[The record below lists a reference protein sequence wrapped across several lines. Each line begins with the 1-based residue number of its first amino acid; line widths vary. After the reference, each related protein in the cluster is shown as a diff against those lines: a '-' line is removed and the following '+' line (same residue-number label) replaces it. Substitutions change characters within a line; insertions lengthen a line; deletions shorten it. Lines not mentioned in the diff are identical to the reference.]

1 MKKFYSALFCMAL
14 SVGSA
19 YGDAQIPNSGFEEEW
34 ATLVPWT
41 FYVDSES
48 GDVMSNTHSST
59 TDISGAL
66 VELKTPQG
74 WVVSDVAGMVTA
86 EGALGMTKV
95 GFNVEGYESN
105 SAVSLVNSPNPFMAA
120 QIVPA
125 YINLG
130 TAWSTAMPAFSMAGI
145 EIKNADGGA
154 WGGMPFTE
162 RPKSLKFMY
171 KRSRAEA
178 PEDDKENKTYN
189 PDEASTIVAYL
200 WKGHWTQK
208 DVPVSI
214 DMVGEPVKKDMVDRD
229 RCVLGM
235 SLEGCQG
242 GEVSK
247 TNDAELI
254 GVLKANITEDA
265 SEWTEFSADFEYFSD
280 ATPEYINIILAS
292 GDYFG
297 GSAVVGRDNSLTV
310 DNVQLVYEAS
320 AKDYPGYLNVSMAGS
335 EITKDQESKIVITPT
350 EEGKCSF
357 LLPNLVLDIEG
368 NPLALGDIKLDD
380 VTVVKT
386 DGEETYTGL
395 AKGMK
400 LLGGVIVADVALT
413 GTIKDGVVDMTIDV
427 MWEDMPISVT
437 FTTEKT
443 AGIGM
448 TEWNEDIAPRYFDLR
463 GLSVD
468 ADNLTPGIYVKKQG
482 RKVVKVLVK

>member
-1 MKKFYSALFCMAL
+1 
-14 SVGSA
+14 
-19 YGDAQIPNSGFEEEW
+19 
-34 ATLVPWT
+34 
-41 FYVDSES
+41 
-48 GDVMSNTHSST
+48 
-59 TDISGAL
+59 
-66 VELKTPQG
+66 
-74 WVVSDVAGMVTA
+74 
-86 EGALGMTKV
+86 
-95 GFNVEGYESN
+95 
-105 SAVSLVNSPNPFMAA
+105 
-120 QIVPA
+120 
-125 YINLG
+125 
-130 TAWSTAMPAFSMAGI
+130 
-145 EIKNADGGA
+145 
-154 WGGMPFTE
+154 MPFTE

-189 PDEASTIVAYL
+189 PDETSTIVAYL

-335 EITKDQESKIVITPT
+335 EITKDLK
-350 EEGKCSF
+350 
-357 LLPNLVLDIEG
+357 
-368 NPLALGDIKLDD
+368 
-380 VTVVKT
+380 
-386 DGEETYTGL
+386 
-395 AKGMK
+395 
-400 LLGGVIVADVALT
+400 
-413 GTIKDGVVDMTIDV
+413 
-427 MWEDMPISVT
+427 
-437 FTTEKT
+437 
-443 AGIGM
+443 
-448 TEWNEDIAPRYFDLR
+448 
-463 GLSVD
+463 
-468 ADNLTPGIYVKKQG
+468 
-482 RKVVKVLVK
+482 